1 MYAIYKDGKLIG
13 SSSSI
18 DYVIE
23 FTKLVVNKAIGTE
36 FTNLVVDKAIGI
48 ENDSSRLKQLYED
61 KLTVNSPNVW
71 LNKLKPILEHLGYKI
86 EVDIK

>member
-1 MYAIYKDGKLIG
+1 MYYIYKDERLIG

-18 DYVIE
+18 DYIIE
-23 FTKLVVNKAIGTE
+23 FTKLMVDKAIGTE

-61 KLTVNSPNVW
+61 KLTVNSPKVGINQ
-71 LNKLKPILEHLGYKI
+71 LQHILARLEYSL
-86 EVDIK
+86 EVDI